1 MTLPGPLRTA
11 LALVAFTALA
21 TLALAGLDAATRDRV
36 ASQAR
41 AAELRT
47 LAVLLPDGYDNDP
60 LADRIAIGP
69 EPALGLREPRAAWR
83 ARRGG
88 VPLGVV
94 LPVVAPDGYSGDI
107 ELRVGI
113 RHDGRIVGVRVVS
126 HRETPGL
133 GDPIEAAKS
142 DWIESFRGRSL
153 GAPPAERWTVR
164 KDGGDFDQFA
174 GATITPRAVV
184 VAVRKALEY
193 HATHRDLLYRER
205 GRDPAAPSGHAI
217 ESGP

>member
-1 MTLPGPLRTA
+1 MIPAGPLRTA
-11 LALVAFTALA
+11 LALVAFTGLA
-21 TLALAGLDAATRDRV
+21 TLALAGFHAATRERI
-36 ASQAR
+36 AAEAR

-69 EPALGLREPRAAWR
+69 EPALGLRIPREAWR

-107 ELRVGI
+107 EMLVGI
-113 RHDGRIVGVRVVS
+113 GYDGRIVGVRVVS

-133 GDPIEAAKS
+133 GDPIEAGKS
-142 DWIESFRGRSL
+142 DWIETFRGRSL
-153 GAPPAERWTVR
+153 GAPPPARWTVR
-164 KDGGDFDQFA
+164 KDGGEFDQFA

-184 VAVRKALEY
+184 VAVRKALAY
-193 HATHRDLLYRER
+193 HEAHRD
-205 GRDPAAPSGHAI
+205 AVHAQKPSGLPPPDL
-217 ESGP
+217 ESPP

>member
-1 MTLPGPLRTA
+1 VTPRGPLRTA
-11 LALVAFTALA
+11 LALVAFTGLA
-21 TLALAGLDAATRDRV
+21 TLALAGFHAATRERIE
-36 ASQAR
+36 AQAR

-69 EPALGLREPRAAWR
+69 EPALGLRSAREAWR

-88 VPLGVV
+88 APLGVV

-107 ELRVGI
+107 EMRVGI
-113 RHDGRIVGVRVVS
+113 ANDGRIVGVRVVA

-142 DWIESFRGRSL
+142 DWIEGFRGRFL
-153 GAPPAERWTVR
+153 GEPPVERWTVR
-164 KDGGDFDQFA
+164 KDGGEFDQFA

-184 VAVRKALEY
+184 VAVRKALDY
-193 HATHRDLLYRER
+193 HAAHRDELYREER
-205 GRDPAAPSGHAI
+205 SGLK
-217 ESGP
+217 PLPQ